1 MVMHTQQR
9 TTAYYT
15 LQSTATRLFNVSYDS
30 CQGRCSSQYCLP
42 ADIRIGERSGP
53 SNDVRHRQVVQY
65 RMAAHADLTNSSRVP
80 ALPTKLMC
88 KTLAGH
94 ISRRVRTSAS
104 GHRRQSGTG
113 LVAKGL
119 VVEATIPFE
128 VAPARLLR
136 WGGTLG

>member
-1 MVMHTQQR
+1 M
-9 TTAYYT
+9 
-15 LQSTATRLFNVSYDS
+15 
-30 CQGRCSSQYCLP
+30 
-42 ADIRIGERSGP
+42 P

-65 RMAAHADLTNSSRVP
+65 RVAAHADLTTSSRVP

-88 KTLAGH
+88 KPLAGH
-94 ISRRVRTSAS
+94 ISRRVRTSAF